1 MIVRNLL
8 SFIKFNTT
16 FIFLLNHYTWHY
28 NSQCRVSYH

>member
-1 MIVRNLL
+1 MIVHNLL

-16 FIFLLNHYTWHY
+16 FIFLLSYYTWPY